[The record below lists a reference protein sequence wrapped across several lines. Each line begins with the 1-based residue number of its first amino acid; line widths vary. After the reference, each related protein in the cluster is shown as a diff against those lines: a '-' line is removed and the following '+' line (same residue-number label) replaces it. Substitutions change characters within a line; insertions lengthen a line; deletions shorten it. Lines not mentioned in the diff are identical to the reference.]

1 MLTMM
6 KSNQMAAV
14 LSAVLVASLGLV
26 ACSDTSSV
34 DNGEPASSNNDAIES
49 ADVETADAKS
59 SISAAMS
66 DDEQM
71 VDTLSRYRWTLST
84 AVDNEE
90 QPISALMSIKDQVTL
105 SFNQQG
111 NHTLNYSVGCNI
123 MSANFQL
130 QANTLKTQES
140 MGTKM
145 SCGEL
150 DMAENL
156 LNQLMQGDSEL
167 NLVAANDNS
176 SEVPILTQVT
186 NERST
191 FDHST
196 LIWNGKL
203 TAQAKYNSK
212 GDTIFW
218 EVAAESVP
226 CQINPSQLCLQV
238 KPVSYNDQ
246 GIKISEG
253 KLVAFAGTIDGY
265 QHDGK
270 HNEVLRLQRFKTSN
284 DTVLVDNIDSEFAY
298 VLDTVIESTVVDSV
312 NVNSVHTE

>member
-6 KSNQMAAV
+6 KSNQMATV
-14 LSAVLVASLGLV
+14 LSAVLVASLSSSLM
-26 ACSDTSSV
+26 ACSDTSPV
-34 DNGEPASSNNDAIES
+34 DNGVPTSSNNDATES
-49 ADVETADAKS
+49 IDVETADAKS
-59 SISAAMS
+59 SISAVMS

-123 MSANFQL
+123 MSANFEL
-130 QANTLKTQES
+130 EANTLKIGES

-145 SCGEL
+145 SCNEL
-150 DMAENL
+150 DVAENL
-156 LNQLMQGDSEL
+156 LNQLMQGSSEL
-167 NLVAANDNS
+167 QLVVTSGNS
-176 SEVPILTQVT
+176 SEWPVLTQVMH
-186 NERST
+186 N
-191 FDHST
+191 HT
-196 LIWNGKL
+196 LIWKGKL
-203 TAQAKYNSK
+203 TTQAKYSSK

-226 CQINPSQLCLQV
+226 CQNNPSQQCLQV
-238 KPVSYNDQ
+238 KPVTYNDQ
-246 GIKISEG
+246 GIKTGEG

-270 HNEVLRLQRFKTSN
+270 HNEVLRLQRFKTDN
-284 DTVLVDNIDSEFAY
+284 DTVLVDNLDSEFAY
-298 VLDTVIESTVVDSV
+298 VLDTVIESTIAAGTS
-312 NVNSVHTE
+312 TE